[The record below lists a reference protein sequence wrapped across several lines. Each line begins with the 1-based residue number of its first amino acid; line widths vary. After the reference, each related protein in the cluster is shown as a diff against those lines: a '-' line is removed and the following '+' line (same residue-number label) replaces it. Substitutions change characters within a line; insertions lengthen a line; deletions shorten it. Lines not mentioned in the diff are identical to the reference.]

1 MLPTT
6 DEAWSGDPG
15 EAMQLFLDEARAGF
29 DVLVDGPAPDAV
41 LYDIGGLGARIAAHR
56 WGVPAIQLSPAMVAW
71 DGYREETAEF
81 TAQLKASA
89 SGARY
94 FASLGAWLREHGVTL
109 DVDDYLGL
117 PPACVALLPRVLQPH
132 ADRVGPHV
140 VFAGPCVDEG
150 RRTGFVPPAG
160 DRPLAYVALG
170 TSYTDRPDLYRAAVD
185 GLADAYRVVLAT
197 GKVDPATLGP
207 LPDGVVAARAQPQL
221 DVLDHAAVFVTHA
234 GMGSA
239 SEALWAGVPTVA
251 LPQAVDQFT
260 NAEQLACAGAGV
272 VLAEDAVTPAGGAGG
287 GRRGRGA
294 RPAGPDAA
302 RGGALR
308 GRGRRLRGR
317 GRAAR
322 RRRPRRLTLAGRG
335 GGRYPQLTFPGPSHG
350 RRCGTTWGR
359 RPPVARDPLPA
370 SPTDGAPCPLAAPP
384 PWPP

>member
-1 MLPTT
+1 MHLVMAGVTAPSHVYPSLALIRELVSRGHDVRYAVGDRLADLVAPTGATVSPYRSVLPTT

-29 DVLVDGPAPDAV
+29 DALVDGPAPDAV

-94 FASLGAWLREHGVTL
+94 FASLGAWLHEHGVTL

-272 VLAEDAVTPAGGAGG
+272 VLAEDAVTPAGVRAAVDAAVALAPRARTLREQVRSAGGVVACADAVERLVGAGL
-287 GRRGRGA
+287 GA
-294 RPAGPDAA
+294 
-302 RGGALR
+302 
-308 GRGRRLRGR
+308 
-317 GRAAR
+317 
-322 RRRPRRLTLAGRG
+322 
-335 GGRYPQLTFPGPSHG
+335 
-350 RRCGTTWGR
+350 
-359 RPPVARDPLPA
+359 
-370 SPTDGAPCPLAAPP
+370 
-384 PWPP
+384 

>member
-1 MLPTT
+1 MHLVMAGVTAPSHVYPSLALIRELVSRGHDVRYAVGDRLADLVAPTGATVSPYRSVLPTT

-272 VLAEDAVTPAGGAGG
+272 VLAEDAVTPAGVRAAVDAAVALAPRARTLREEVRSAGGVVACADAVERLVGAGL
-287 GRRGRGA
+287 GA
-294 RPAGPDAA
+294 
-302 RGGALR
+302 
-308 GRGRRLRGR
+308 
-317 GRAAR
+317 
-322 RRRPRRLTLAGRG
+322 
-335 GGRYPQLTFPGPSHG
+335 
-350 RRCGTTWGR
+350 
-359 RPPVARDPLPA
+359 
-370 SPTDGAPCPLAAPP
+370 
-384 PWPP
+384 

>member
-1 MLPTT
+1 MHLVMAGVTAPSHVYPSLALIRELVSRGHDVRYAVGDRLADLVAPTGATVSPYRSVLPTT

-185 GLADAYRVVLAT
+185 GLADAYRVVIAT

-272 VLAEDAVTPAGGAGG
+272 VLAEDAVTPAGARAAVDAAVALAPRARALREEVRAAGG
-287 GRRGRGA
+287 VVACADAVERLVGA
-294 RPAGPDAA
+294 AL
-302 RGGALR
+302 GA
-308 GRGRRLRGR
+308 
-317 GRAAR
+317 
-322 RRRPRRLTLAGRG
+322 
-335 GGRYPQLTFPGPSHG
+335 
-350 RRCGTTWGR
+350 
-359 RPPVARDPLPA
+359 
-370 SPTDGAPCPLAAPP
+370 
-384 PWPP
+384 